1 VLHSNKLFTTKR
13 NYLYSMIEKYIN
25 ELLIT
30 QDVVVVPNFGVFTA
44 TFSPASFS
52 ADGSLITPP
61 RKVISFSIYI
71 NEEDKNDELM
81 KIVMRGE
88 NKSYYD
94 FNEQLLVF
102 VQKAQQSIIS
112 TNAYHIEG
120 LGTLFKDENNKIVL
134 KQDNDAAL
142 LGDSFGLPSIAT
154 AMDFV
159 EYKPT
164 EDLKEYIDAP
174 MSVEGKPTSSYEIA
188 ETTLP
193 KEEIGRKK
201 EETTPKTIVKDS
213 NNAAED
219 KQEATKEGKKNE
231 LAWWLAV
238 VPMVLLLASITYLF
252 VFPEAMQNFK
262 AFFGSSQEVSADLN
276 TPKEENNE
284 TNPIDNITE
293 EDTSRFGDE
302 IVEKQVDDT
311 PTKKQEETKPTN
323 DTNLGDD
330 GLSVGKF
337 YLVYGS
343 FSSKALASKASK
355 PLEAQGLSIKIA
367 PIVSKG
373 LFRVLI
379 GDFDSHADAT
389 NKKAALG
396 SAFSQTWV
404 LKAE

>member
-1 VLHSNKLFTTKR
+1 
-13 NYLYSMIEKYIN
+13 MIEKYIN

-30 QDVVVVPNFGVFTA
+30 QDIVVVPNFGVFTSA
-44 TFSPASFS
+44 FSPASFS
-52 ADGSLITPP
+52 ADGSLISPP

-71 NEEDKNDELM
+71 DEEERNDELM
-81 KIVMRGE
+81 KVVMRGE

-94 FNEQLLVF
+94 FNEQLLAF
-102 VQKAQQSIIS
+102 VQKAQQSIVS
-112 TNAYHIEG
+112 TNAYQIEG

-134 KQDNDAAL
+134 KQDSDAAL

-154 AMDFV
+154 AEDFG
-159 EYKPT
+159 EYKPV
-164 EDLKEYIDAP
+164 DDFKEYADIP
-174 MSVEGKPTSSYEIA
+174 ISVEGKPTSSHEVE
-188 ETTLP
+188 ETTPP
-193 KEEIGRKK
+193 KEEVGRKI
-201 EETTPKTIVKDS
+201 EETTPKTIVKES
-213 NNAAED
+213 SKATED
-219 KQEATKEGKKNE
+219 KQEPTKEGKKNE

-238 VPMVLLLASITYLF
+238 VPLVLLLACIAYLF

-276 TPKEENNE
+276 IPKEENEE

-293 EDTSRFGDE
+293 EDTSRFDDE

-311 PTKKQEETKPTN
+311 PAN
-323 DTNLGDD
+323 TNLGDD
-330 GLSVGKF
+330 ELIAGKF

-355 PLEAQGLSIKIA
+355 PLEAQGLNIKIT

-389 NKKAALG
+389 TKKVALG
-396 SAFSQTWV
+396 SVFSQAWV

>member
-1 VLHSNKLFTTKR
+1 
-13 NYLYSMIEKYIN
+13 MIEKYIN

-30 QDVVVVPNFGVFTA
+30 QDMVVVPNFGVFTSA
-44 TFSPASFS
+44 FSPASFS

-71 NEEDKNDELM
+71 NEEEKNDELM
-81 KIVMRGE
+81 KVVMRGE

-94 FNEQLLVF
+94 FNEQLLAF
-102 VQKAQQSIIS
+102 VQNAQQSIVS
-112 TNAYHIEG
+112 TNAYYIEG
-120 LGTLFKDENNKIVL
+120 LGTLFKDVNNKIVL
-134 KQDNDAAL
+134 KQDNDASL

-154 AMDFV
+154 AQDFV
-159 EYKPT
+159 VYKPV
-164 EDLKEYIDAP
+164 EDLQESIDTS
-174 MSVEGKPTSSYEIA
+174 SVEGKPTSSNGIEEIPI
-188 ETTLP
+188 P
-193 KEEIGRKK
+193 KEEVGRKK

-213 NNAAED
+213 NNATED
-219 KQEATKEGKKNE
+219 KQEATKEGKKSE
-231 LAWWLAV
+231 LTWWLAV
-238 VPMVLLLASITYLF
+238 VPLVLLLAYIVYLF
-252 VFPEAMQNFK
+252 VFPEAMQSFK

-276 TPKEENNE
+276 TPKEENEE

-293 EDTSRFGDE
+293 EDTNRFDDE
-302 IVEKQVDDT
+302 TVEKQVDDT
-311 PTKKQEETKPTN
+311 PAKKQEETKPIS
-323 DTNLGDD
+323 DTNLSD
-330 GLSVGKF
+330 GELISGKF

-343 FSSKALASKASK
+343 FSSKALANRASK
-355 PLEAQGLSIKIA
+355 PLEAQGLSIKIT

-389 NKKAALG
+389 NKKLELG

>member
-1 VLHSNKLFTTKR
+1 MEAVYYKTKLRIF
-13 NYLYSMIEKYIN
+13 MIEKYIN

-30 QDVVVVPNFGVFTA
+30 QDMVVVPNFGVFTSA
-44 TFSPASFS
+44 FSPASFS

-81 KIVMRGE
+81 KVVMRGE

-94 FNEQLLVF
+94 FNEQLLAF

-112 TNAYHIEG
+112 TNAYYIEG
-120 LGTLFKDENNKIVL
+120 LGTLFKDVNNKIVL
-134 KQDNDAAL
+134 KQDSDASL
-142 LGDSFGLPSIAT
+142 LGDSFGLPPIAT
-154 AMDFV
+154 AEDFV
-159 EYKPT
+159 AHKPV
-164 EDLKEYIDAP
+164 DSLKESIDVP
-174 MSVEGKPTSSYEIA
+174 VSVEGKPTSSNEIE
-188 ETTLP
+188 ETPIP

-201 EETTPKTIVKDS
+201 EETTPKTIIKDS
-213 NNAAED
+213 NNASED
-219 KQEATKEGKKNE
+219 KQEATKEGKKSE
-231 LAWWLAV
+231 LTWWLAV
-238 VPMVLLLASITYLF
+238 VPLVLLLASIVYLF
-252 VFPEAMQNFK
+252 VFPEAMRNFK
-262 AFFGSSQEVSADLN
+262 AFFGSAQEVSADLN
-276 TPKEENNE
+276 TPKEENEE

-293 EDTSRFGDE
+293 EDTSRFDDE
-302 IVEKQVDDT
+302 IVEKRVDDT
-311 PTKKQEETKPTN
+311 PTKKQEETKPTDN
-323 DTNLGDD
+323 TNLSD
-330 GLSVGKF
+330 GELISGKF

-355 PLEAQGLSIKIA
+355 PLEAQGLSIKIT

-389 NKKAALG
+389 NKKVELG
-396 SAFSQTWV
+396 GAFSQTWV